1 MGIAKLNGSE
11 ALAAPPTVFG
21 GGGRQRESG
30 ESREK
35 KCQASQRQWA
45 QALMKQVMLHLKWTL
60 LPPLLQ

>member
-11 ALAAPPTVFG
+11 ALAAPLRAFG

-35 KCQASQRQWA
+35 KCQAS
-45 QALMKQVMLHLKWTL
+45 
-60 LPPLLQ
+60 